1 MFTIDNNVVTHAK
14 YQQVATDTIIGR
26 TDAGSGNVTALTKS
40 EVLTILNVED
50 GADVTDATN
59 VDAAGAV
66 MESDTSTTNM
76 SFVVD
81 EDDMSSD
88 SATKVPTQQSVKAY
102 VDANSGSC
110 LLYTSPSPRDVE
122 ESRMPSSA

>member
-1 MFTIDNNVVTHAK
+1 MATINFVTGTVITSDWLNDVDAVVHD
-14 YQQVATDTIIGR
+14 VLDGATTKAEAR
-26 TDAGSGNVTALTKS
+26 TA
-40 EVLTILNVED
+40 LNVED

-66 MESDTSTTNM
+66 MNTDTTTASM

-102 VDANSGSC
+102 VDDNAGGGGVSNIHMFN
-110 LLYTSPSPRDVE
+110 PF
-122 ESRMPSSA
+122 